1 MHSNFSCSSACRIYV
16 DYTSDFD
23 PTRLNP
29 NGCTKNDYLKKN
41 YCDEVCDDFPC
52 TCEHVCVRRLNGI
65 GRGGVRDGRKDGFSK
80 TKYHKAAALEYTMDS
95 NWCLTHRHRI
105 LDVSDSTNNLV
116 TGVPTTQAHLYP
128 SFYINQTIIKR
139 CISCHDVLA
148 SVSECVRNGKKGS
161 ACDQHSQELISRCA
175 LKVCP
180 SSMQINEEDLFL
192 DTLDFPGLMFMY
204 VVIGLILVVE
214 LRELFISDIAFRRC
228 IKNCK
233 VMGYMDESRKWLAVS
248 LRLLQQLRR
257 FFMLPGVVIL
267 MCIFNFQAESMLD
280 VLATAIEMAFI
291 LDIDNLFYTAFF
303 STSGEADL
311 MGELLKVR
319 LSKRQEIKLAGASFL
334 SVLCGVFQLTFFSL
348 KVFRGKRCTDE
359 RTLLALMESVT
370 LAQSLAL
377 LPNAFCNADNNILKI
392 QRYKKLIVGHGT
404 KTFFK
409 SLWKIWKNIFFYG
422 MDTFLMLCIP
432 SSTWIATFTAEY
444 FLLAHFG
451 AEAPMTYIFLRQI
464 SLLMFKFVPWHVLL
478 SSLLSI
484 FIGVFDF
491 GDEFL
496 ESINLGDEVY
506 KDWRQYFIMFVDWI
520 WCIAPSGLA
529 LYGAGM
535 IPGPYPYFGFS
546 MENEGGYKMSS
557 QNSTLD

>member
-1 MHSNFSCSSACRIYV
+1 
-16 DYTSDFD
+16 
-23 PTRLNP
+23 
-29 NGCTKNDYLKKN
+29 
-41 YCDEVCDDFPC
+41 
-52 TCEHVCVRRLNGI
+52 
-65 GRGGVRDGRKDGFSK
+65 
-80 TKYHKAAALEYTMDS
+80 MDS

-377 LPNAFCNADNNILKI
+377 LPNAFTNVDNNILKI
-392 QRYKKLIVGHGT
+392 QRYKKLIVGHAT

-409 SLWKIWKNIFFYG
+409 SLWKI
-422 MDTFLMLCIP
+422 
-432 SSTWIATFTAEY
+432 
-444 FLLAHFG
+444 
-451 AEAPMTYIFLRQI
+451 
-464 SLLMFKFVPWHVLL
+464 
-478 SSLLSI
+478 
-484 FIGVFDF
+484 
-491 GDEFL
+491 
-496 ESINLGDEVY
+496 
-506 KDWRQYFIMFVDWI
+506 
-520 WCIAPSGLA
+520 
-529 LYGAGM
+529 
-535 IPGPYPYFGFS
+535 
-546 MENEGGYKMSS
+546 
-557 QNSTLD
+557 